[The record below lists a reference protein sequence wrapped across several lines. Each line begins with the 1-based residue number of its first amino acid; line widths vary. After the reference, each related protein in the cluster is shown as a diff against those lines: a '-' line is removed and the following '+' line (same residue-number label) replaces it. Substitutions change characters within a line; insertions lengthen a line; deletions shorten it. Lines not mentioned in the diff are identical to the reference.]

1 MNRTRNLEI
10 AVTDGARNDI
20 LGPNALTAAGVLFAG
35 STCVAST
42 MLLAT
47 AMPVQ
52 VLGSATIAGGL
63 YTAGKLQEA
72 GKLPNPF
79 DGKKEDK
86 SSSTVKSDAKS
97 DDAPAAA
104 AA

>member
-1 MNRTRNLEI
+1 MNISRPSE
-10 AVTDGARNDI
+10 AAYVTADGASTDI
-20 LGPNALTAAGVLFAG
+20 LGPNAMTAAGVLFGG
-35 STCVAST
+35 STLVAST

-63 YTAGKLQEA
+63 YTAGKLQDA

-79 DGKKEDK
+79 AGKDEK
-86 SSSTVKSDAKS
+86 SSTETT
-97 DDAPAAA
+97 APAAA